1 MKPGLVGLW
10 LKMIQEVVQ
19 ESLVSPTGNLK
30 NLEIF
35 DLDYM
40 MQLDGV
46 STTSTVVD
54 SLTKIQA
61 VPVSILL
68 DNMIEK

>member
-1 MKPGLVGLW
+1 
-10 LKMIQEVVQ
+10 MIENDPRG
-19 ESLVSPTGNLK
+19 SSRITCHSPTGNLK